1 MLAMLWGRV
10 MPDQPPVITAA
21 AQYRDQLARQDAA
34 ALERL
39 ARAYAAIVR
48 RLNDKIILLTEE
60 IGATQPTRGE
70 VVRMERYQA
79 LMQQANEEL
88 ARFAVLTQAT
98 ATTAADDN
106 IATGELNARQ
116 LVSTT
121 ITGGPVIAGRF
132 NVLPKDA
139 IESILGFLSPDSPL
153 WARIQELAPYTAQ
166 LVSDTIVEGVGLGH
180 NPRKIAQE
188 VESAFGQG
196 LTNALR
202 MVRTVQIYSYREAS
216 RASYV
221 ANGEVVQGWY
231 WGAKLDRGTCIS
243 CISQHGKFFPLT
255 ERLNDHHNGRCV
267 MIPGVKGF
275 PPPLAMTGEEWFNKQ
290 SAADQQYQMGKGMY
304 KAWRAGKVKFGSL
317 TGHYADDIYGEMK
330 RVRPLKELVDE

>member
-1 MLAMLWGRV
+1 

-21 AQYRDQLARQDAA
+21 IHYRDQLAKQDAA

-39 ARAYAAIVR
+39 ARAYAAIIK
-48 RLNDKIILLTEE
+48 RLNDKILLLTDE
-60 IGATQPTRGE
+60 IGATQPNKQQ
-70 VVRMERYQA
+70 VLDMARYQA

-88 ARFAVLTQAT
+88 ARFAALTQAT
-98 ATTAADDN
+98 AVTAADTN

-121 ITGGPVIAGRF
+121 ITGDASIAGRF

-166 LVSDTIVEGVGLGH
+166 LVSDAIVEGVGLGH

-188 VESAFGQG
+188 IESAFGQG

-202 MVRTVQIYSYREAS
+202 TVRTVQLYSYREAS

-221 ANGEVVQGWY
+221 ANGDVVTGWY

-255 ERLNDHHNGRCV
+255 ERLNDHHNGRCA

-275 PPPLAMTGEEWFNKQ
+275 PPPLVETGEEWFNKQ
-290 SAADQQYQMGKGMY
+290 SAADQSYQMGKGMHE
-304 KAWRAGKVKFGSL
+304 AWQAGKVKFGAI

-330 RVRPLKELVDE
+330 RVRPLKELVGD